1 MFNMMLG
8 EVSPG
13 GVGTGMYNMLTLAVL
28 TVFIAGLM
36 VGRTPE
42 LMGKLVGRREIT
54 LAALSTITMP
64 ALVLGFTG
72 AAVLLPGVRSAMAN
86 TGAHGLSE
94 VLYAY
99 TSGSNNNGSAFAGL
113 AADQPYLNL
122 TLAAAM
128 FLGRFIPIVLMTAL
142 AGSLA
147 AQQRRPRT
155 EGTMPTHNVTFC
167 VLLTVIILIVAGLTF
182 LPSLALGPIAEA
194 LA

>member
-1 MFNMMLG
+1 
-8 EVSPG
+8 
-13 GVGTGMYNMLTLAVL
+13 
-28 TVFIAGLM
+28 
-36 VGRTPE
+36 
-42 LMGKLVGRREIT
+42 
-54 LAALSTITMP
+54 
-64 ALVLGFTG
+64 
-72 AAVLLPGVRSAMAN
+72 
-86 TGAHGLSE
+86 
-94 VLYAY
+94 
-99 TSGSNNNGSAFAGL
+99 
-113 AADQPYLNL
+113 
-122 TLAAAM
+122 M